1 MKTSMKTKCDKWQV
15 TGDALAATRGKT
27 PRHPAPGTRHALA
40 FTLIELLVVISIM
53 GVLAGFTIPVLAKIK
68 EAQYKK
74 VARAELER
82 LQTALEGYKAQYGT
96 YPPGNQNPNN
106 TYASQGMDRSQFSQL
121 YYELSGVSHNVA
133 ATTFTTLDGSSTIT
147 EANYF
152 TAYHVGGV
160 VNSSKGGG
168 EDSANAKNFLSG
180 LKANQIYDQ
189 VTNSGVR
196 TVEIITSVGGPDAAY
211 KPLLAS
217 GLNPFR
223 YVFPGVNNP
232 NSYDLWVQLV
242 VKGRTNLIC
251 NWNKQV
257 QINSPLP

>member
-1 MKTSMKTKCDKWQV
+1 MKTKCNKWQV
-15 TGDALAATRGKT
+15 TGDALAATRGEN
-27 PRHPAPGTRHALA
+27 PLLLRA

-82 LQTALEGYKAQYGT
+82 LQTALENYKAQYGT
-96 YPPGNQNPNN
+96 YPPSNQNLNN
-106 TYASQGMDRSQFSQL
+106 TYTSQGMDRSQFSQL
-121 YYELSGVSHNVA
+121 YYELSGVSHNVNVA
-133 ATTFTTLDGSSTIT
+133 PPTFTTLDGSSTIT

-160 VNSSKGGG
+160 ANSSKGSG
-168 EDSANAKNFLSG
+168 EDSSNAKNFLSG

-242 VKGRTNLIC
+242 IKGRTNLIC

>member
-1 MKTSMKTKCDKWQV
+1 MKTPMKTKCNKWQV
-15 TGDALAATRGKT
+15 TGDSLAAMRGKT
-27 PRHPAPGTRHALA
+27 PRHPSPVTRHSLA

-82 LQTALEGYKAQYGT
+82 IETALEGYKAKYGT
-96 YPPGNQNPNN
+96 YPPSNQNPAG
-106 TYASQGMDRSQFSQL
+106 TYAPPLTNSMFSQL
-121 YYELSGVSHNVA
+121 YYELSGVNHNIPA
-133 ATTFTTLDGSSTIT
+133 KTFTTLDGASTLT
-147 EANYF
+147 EAEYLK
-152 TAYHVGGV
+152 AYGVGGV
-160 VNSSKGGG
+160 VNSSQGSG
-168 EDSANAKNFLSG
+168 EDSSNAKNFLSG
-180 LKANQIYDQ
+180 LSSKQINTVSNNGVANTAMI
-189 VTNSGVR
+189 V
-196 TVEIITSVGGPDAAY
+196 TSVGGPDNNYNPVGVPAM
-211 KPLLAS
+211 
-217 GLNPFR
+217 NPFR

-251 NWNKQV
+251 NWRKDV